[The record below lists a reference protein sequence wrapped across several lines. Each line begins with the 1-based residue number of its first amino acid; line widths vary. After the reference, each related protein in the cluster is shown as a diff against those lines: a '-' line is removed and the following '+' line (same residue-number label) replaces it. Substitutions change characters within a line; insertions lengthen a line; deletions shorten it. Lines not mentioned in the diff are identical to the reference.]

1 MTEVTSVRPSVVNG
15 ACLGIFGGDDE
26 ERAFYKYAEM
36 AARTKPGRRAQG
48 LRYPNALR

>member
-26 ERAFYKYAEM
+26 
-36 AARTKPGRRAQG
+36 AAQSI
-48 LRYPNALR
+48 